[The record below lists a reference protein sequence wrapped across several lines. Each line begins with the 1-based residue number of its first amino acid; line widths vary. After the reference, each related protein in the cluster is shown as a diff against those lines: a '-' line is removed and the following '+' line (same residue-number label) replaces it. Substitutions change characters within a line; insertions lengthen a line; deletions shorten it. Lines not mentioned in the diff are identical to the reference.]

1 MRRNQKK
8 RTSERNTQSNPSRRT
23 LLLLFIF
30 VGMVLLANAVIG
42 ERGLMAT
49 RSARA
54 QAEQLES
61 DIDYLRSDNQKLR
74 EMALRLRSDATAIEE
89 AARRDLGLLRQGEIV
104 IIIRDGRGIKS
115 NADTPGGP

>member
-1 MRRNQKK
+1 MA
-8 RTSERNTQSNPSRRT
+8 
-23 LLLLFIF
+23 
-30 VGMVLLANAVIG
+30 LLANAVIG

-61 DIDYLRSDNQKLR
+61 DIEYLRSDNQKLR
-74 EMALRLRSDATAIEE
+74 ELALRLRSDETAIEE
-89 AARRDLGLLRQGEIV
+89 SARRDLGLLRRGEIV
-104 IIIRDGRGIKS
+104 IIIKDGHGIKS